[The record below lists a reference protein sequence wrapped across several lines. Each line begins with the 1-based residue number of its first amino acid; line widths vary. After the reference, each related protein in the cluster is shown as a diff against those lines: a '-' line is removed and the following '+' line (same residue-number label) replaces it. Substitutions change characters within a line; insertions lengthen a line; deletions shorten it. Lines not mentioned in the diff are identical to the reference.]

1 MIRIQTAE
9 QQQTLQ
15 QILCMLREAD
25 AEQLKQ
31 DKLPT
36 GQPTCMGCRLQRD
49 LVAVERL
56 ATRVY
61 VLRIFRCPSCRSV
74 LRLVGP
80 TNKEI
85 DYADRHRQA
94 ALHRTRVAPR

>member
-9 QQQTLQ
+9 EQQTLE
-15 QILCMLREAD
+15 QILRVLREAD
-25 AEQLKQ
+25 AEQM
-31 DKLPT
+31 PPPICT
-36 GQPTCMGCRLQRD
+36 GCGLQRD

-74 LRLVGP
+74 LRLV
-80 TNKEI
+80 
-85 DYADRHRQA
+85 
-94 ALHRTRVAPR
+94 APQTKK